1 MGPEPKK
8 IEIIGPRPIR
18 TGNSRAKSDQNQ
30 VFMGIKGQ
38 NGIST
43 TILVLTNL
51 SKLSYFQLIMTRRI
65 QSLVALKI
73 LGATRFSKTIY
84 GPADH

>member
-1 MGPEPKK
+1 MKLY
-8 IEIIGPRPIR
+8 
-18 TGNSRAKSDQNQ
+18 QNQ
-30 VFMGIKGQ
+30 VFMGNQGQ
-38 NGIST
+38 NGVST

-51 SKLSYFQLIMTRRI
+51 SKLSYLQLIMTGRV

-84 GPADH
+84 GSADHWNQLSSHPRIGLIE